1 MDLGPSFGGETKSLY
16 ELSEIRGAF
25 HGNRRNVMQQKMM
38 ASDQI
43 SVGCGSYFE
52 RSYTSGAR

>member
-1 MDLGPSFGGETKSLY
+1 MIDLGPSLGGDTNNLY
-16 ELSEIRGAF
+16 ELSDTLGAF

-43 SVGCGSYFE
+43 SVGCGSYLE
-52 RSYTSGAR
+52 RS